1 MPRYTVLMG
10 KRKTTNRNNTKN
22 LMSTVILLVFA
33 YSARGPIQ
41 GRKFY
46 QKQLSEKKEKRTR
59 TPGVTSTSS
68 QQ

>member
-1 MPRYTVLMG
+1 MG

-22 LMSTVILLVFA
+22 HMSTVILLVFA

-46 QKQLSEKKEKRTR
+46 QKQLSEKKKKEQEL
-59 TPGVTSTSS
+59 PGSHQPVVNSELSLYPI
-68 QQ
+68 